1 MLVFNRGACRL
12 CYLINIKWSSRCPD
26 WVCWFCNVPIVNSC
40 RTVQG
45 VKLSITSSHVSANIS
60 WLLSL
65 QVIIEASGTER
76 EPTLQWRPGYHAQQ
90 LRMDG
95 TRWHDGTLMSGS
107 WDLVDSCD
115 TDLAAKTTWKKW
127 KPVRH
132 MTNTYYNWLMVSY
145 GSSVLAFAWDG
156 CTLATLVG
164 TCQVASI
171 KKLVLTIGCVK
182 HGGSLGHVRGAK
194 MGNVSWSGL
203 VFLKRALSIVFL
215 KSGNPS
221 SNDGIC
227 GLACSLK
234 TCIESSTHTSQDK
247 NSPPNNS
254 ILSFHQHFTITELH
268 VEKQWKTWNDINIL

>member
-1 MLVFNRGACRL
+1 MSLQT
-12 CYLINIKWSSRCPD
+12 SPD
-26 WVCWFCNVPIVNSC
+26 S
-40 RTVQG
+40 
-45 VKLSITSSHVSANIS
+45 
-60 WLLSL
+60 SL

-247 NSPPNNS
+247 NSLQTTLYYPS
-254 ILSFHQHFTITELH
+254 ISTLLSRNCMWKSN
-268 VEKQWKTWNDINIL
+268 EKHGTTLTYYRTMPVKVAKCWAAFS

>member
-1 MLVFNRGACRL
+1 MSRLSLLILQCPHCQQLPHCPRSKAIHYKQSCLCKHLRTLV
-12 CYLINIKWSSRCPD
+12 P
-26 WVCWFCNVPIVNSC
+26 
-40 RTVQG
+40 
-45 VKLSITSSHVSANIS
+45 SSHHRGLWHWKRTHLAV
-60 WLLSL
+60 
-65 QVIIEASGTER
+65 ASRT
-76 EPTLQWRPGYHAQQ
+76 QQ

-115 TDLAAKTTWKKW
+115 TDLAARTTWKKW

-194 MGNVSWSGL
+194 MWNVSWSGL

-234 TCIESSTHTSQDK
+234 TCNESSTHTSQDK
-247 NSPPNNS
+247 NSPPNSS

-268 VEKQWKTWNDINIL
+268 VEKQWKTWNDIKILSCRMPVKVAKCWAAFS